1 MESRVDP
8 RGGRCRVVVVERVEW
23 IHLLAGAG
31 TRADGD
37 AHRRRD
43 LEILLPCTV
52 GEDNREESG
61 GERDS

>member
-1 MESRVDP
+1 MESRVDL

-37 AHRRRD
+37 ARRPRVD
-43 LEILLPCTV
+43 S
-52 GEDNREESG
+52 REESG
-61 GERDS
+61 GERYGQTHADSG